1 MKTCIF
7 VLGMH
12 RSGTSALT
20 RTLNLLGAELG
31 PELKQADAIDN
42 PTGYWEA
49 ERVVELNDQL
59 FAHFDSHYMEYL
71 PLPGDFQDQRP
82 VQLMAEQALKYL
94 VNTFSGAS
102 LPALKDPRLSRTF
115 PVWRHAAERLGW
127 RAVAAL
133 SVRDPRQVADSLMR
147 RDRSYA
153 VEDAL
158 LLWLAYML
166 DAERYSRGLPRAT
179 ISYDDLLADPA
190 AVVSTLATTWDLG
203 FPQSWADVEADVR
216 GFLQLELRRS
226 QPVDT
231 GADPLSIAALADETA
246 AALFRRPLPDAAIF
260 DALYTRFRMLT
271 DATEAVRRRDR
282 QANLRLKAD
291 NVELAAISEKRRHE
305 QQEITRIA
313 DERLNQVRA
322 LGIGI
327 EEREQRI
334 GELGRTIRYL
344 ETLVGS

>member
-1 MKTCIF
+1 
-7 VLGMH
+7 
-12 RSGTSALT
+12 
-20 RTLNLLGAELG
+20 
-31 PELKQADAIDN
+31 
-42 PTGYWEA
+42 
-49 ERVVELNDQL
+49 
-59 FAHFDSHYMEYL
+59 
-71 PLPGDFQDQRP
+71 
-82 VQLMAEQALKYL
+82 
-94 VNTFSGAS
+94 
-102 LPALKDPRLSRTF
+102 
-115 PVWRHAAERLGW
+115 
-127 RAVAAL
+127 
-133 SVRDPRQVADSLMR
+133 
-147 RDRSYA
+147 
-153 VEDAL
+153 
-158 LLWLAYML
+158 
-166 DAERYSRGLPRAT
+166 
-179 ISYDDLLADPA
+179 
-190 AVVSTLATTWDLG
+190 
-203 FPQSWADVEADVR
+203 VR
-216 GFLQLELRRS
+216 GFRQLELRRS

-246 AALFRRPLPDAAIF
+246 AALVRRPLPDAAIF